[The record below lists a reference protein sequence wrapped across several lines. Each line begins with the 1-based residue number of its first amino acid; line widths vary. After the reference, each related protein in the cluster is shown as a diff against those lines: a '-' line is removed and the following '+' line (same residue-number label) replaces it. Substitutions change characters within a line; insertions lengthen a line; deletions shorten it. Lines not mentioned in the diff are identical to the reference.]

1 MTRTA
6 MLVAC
11 ISVLLFALPLPAAA
25 AELYMV
31 DEREI
36 YLALDKMNAMGYL
49 PRFFAN
55 TRPYDMKGVRAAL
68 DNNPALA
75 ETLGIGFPLAQ
86 WVARYAED
94 NAVARGSI
102 AAGWAEK
109 RKEPWNSDGII
120 VPEGYSGELS
130 AFGRWEPY
138 PYLSAHAKG
147 VAWAG
152 TDGYDNAILGDT
164 ALEFGHKYISLQAGM
179 ISTWYGP
186 GRGGALIFTNNAQPY
201 PGIRLHN
208 PVPIPMPWIFSFLGN
223 FQYDFFFAQLGNTTR
238 PIADPT
244 LFGMRLAFRPSVFL
258 EFGLNRSI
266 QYGGEGQPDGF
277 NAWWDAFLAT
287 RINEDSDVKENEL
300 AGFDVTLTLPFRAQ
314 PLQLYFEMAGED
326 QHPSTIPY
334 PTKYAYLFGIFLP
347 SIAGNPAFDLRVEYA
362 DSHSDRDG
370 AAWYVHPD
378 YPHSYK
384 NRILGHPMGTD
395 ARDVF
400 VEGHWFFLPSTYLQL
415 NWNYITHYFGAGS
428 PSYVPGTEREE
439 INRYGASF
447 VGWFTQKLRGE
458 VGFLWETTEKPGGQP
473 TAPTEQDI
481 TFRVGLSYQVGR

>member
-258 EFGLNRSI
+258 EIGLSRSI

-334 PTKYAYLFGIFLP
+334 PTKYAYLYGIFLP

-481 TFRVGLSYQVGR
+481 AFRVGLSYQVGR